1 MLNFLTSNA
10 PLWFDVWRR
19 KCKLATDKFY
29 RNLRFLLWTNLKL
42 NCHQLTVKLCLPSS
56 LFIYINYNFI
66 KALTDKATYWA
77 AQ

>member
-29 RNLRFLLWTNLKL
+29 RNLRFLTKSCGL
-42 NCHQLTVKLCLPSS
+42 
-56 LFIYINYNFI
+56 I
-66 KALTDKATYWA
+66 
-77 AQ
+77 